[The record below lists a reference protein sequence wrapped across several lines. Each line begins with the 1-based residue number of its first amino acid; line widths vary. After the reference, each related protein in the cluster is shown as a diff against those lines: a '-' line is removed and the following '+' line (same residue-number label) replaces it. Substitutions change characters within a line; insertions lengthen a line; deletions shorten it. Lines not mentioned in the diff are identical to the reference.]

1 MPGGG
6 VRTSWPRVECRISRT
21 FDADHSLPQMGQ
33 PERHRHSYWVG
44 FGYTQEINPATG
56 SAKCSVAKL
65 LQDADAC
72 VALVRE
78 KYLKGAMTG
87 IRSPARWAAG
97 WCLASTLIARRSGET
112 ELDAR
117 AKTAPDHA
125 SAPPA
130 ARDSPTE
137 PALRARSSRPPQRP
151 SVERLRSRN
160 AGVAPRRGRSSSRFP
175 RRRR

>member
-1 MPGGG
+1 
-6 VRTSWPRVECRISRT
+6 VRTSWLRVEWRISRT

-117 AKTAPDHA
+117 AK
-125 SAPPA
+125 
-130 ARDSPTE
+130 
-137 PALRARSSRPPQRP
+137 
-151 SVERLRSRN
+151 
-160 AGVAPRRGRSSSRFP
+160 
-175 RRRR
+175 RRRTMRRRHPPRETRLPSRRFELDRLALHSGLQLHAFGRGTHA